1 MSSIPSI
8 NRFEFEHLEQRRLL
22 SGNPA
27 ISISDVALVEGQNG
41 TTAFVFT
48 VSLSNASR
56 KQVSVT
62 FTTEGSS
69 AQAGSDYAHTSGTL
83 KFAPGQTARQ
93 ISVLVNG
100 DTVAENDEM
109 FLVKLS
115 NARNGGIT
123 RGSGVGTIIND
134 DAAPSPP
141 PGVPVDNAGQ
151 PQPVNC
157 PDCYLYEGWWRP
169 VQPPQDPDFVF

>member
-1 MSSIPSI
+1 MTFTP
-8 NRFEFEHLEQRRLL
+8 RLHCEQLESRRLL
-22 SGNPA
+22 SGSPA

-56 KQVSVT
+56 KQVSVN

-100 DTVAENDEM
+100 DALAENDEM

-115 NARNGGIT
+115 NPRNGGIT
-123 RGSGVGTIIND
+123 RASGVGTIIND
-134 DAAPSPP
+134 DTTTLPP
-141 PGVPVDNAGQ
+141 PPSWEYPEQ
-151 PQPVNC
+151 PYYDPN
-157 PDCYLYEGWWRP
+157 EGP
-169 VQPPQDPDFVF
+169 YYPN